1 MTRLMMIV
9 LMCVSLAGCLS
20 TQNLREG
27 GLHGAGCAMSS
38 AISCTIQAAADCRT
52 PSDQSSGGWKGY
64 ALCIYEQSKDCQ
76 VMGLGKCAMGGLAVA
91 TGLPFS
97 GDRFST
103 MTMMAS
109 GPSLCNVI
117 EVKRCVADVTIE
129 SSQEAL
135 RAVASCYQT
144 TCPLA
149 LE

>member
-1 MTRLMMIV
+1 MEMDAIRIV
-9 LMCVSLAGCLS
+9 L
-20 TQNLREG
+20 
-27 GLHGAGCAMSS
+27 
-38 AISCTIQAAADCRT
+38 ISMGILLTPMTPMMTTIG
-52 PSDQSSGGWKGY
+52 S
-64 ALCIYEQSKDCQ
+64 
-76 VMGLGKCAMGGLAVA
+76 
-91 TGLPFS
+91 
-97 GDRFST
+97 RFGT
-103 MTMMAS
+103 MAMMAS